1 MIAGNLFS
9 LLFGWNFDRND
20 DKVLKHPAHNSTT
33 PATAVAAAASAIIGA
48 RAGLPST
55 EIRCSKGPE
64 CYVDSIYVTIAATFF
79 TVGLSVWAGMRDR
92 RKIKKALRRRRE
104 ALVNEERD

>member
-1 MIAGNLFS
+1 MSPMIAGNLFS
-9 LLFGWNFDRND
+9 ILFGWNLDRNE
-20 DKVLKHPAHNSTT
+20 DKVPNH
-33 PATAVAAAASAIIGA
+33 TAPSAVSAIITA

-55 EIRCSKGPE
+55 EVRCSRGPE

-92 RKIKKALRRRRE
+92 RKIKMALRRRRE